1 MGRLQKILI
10 PFLGL
15 VLAFWFYSARE
26 NFKPEMLKGK
36 RVLVTG
42 ASTGIGEQMAYHL
55 ARMGSHIVITART
68 EAKLQKVVERCLEL
82 GAASARYVSGT
93 MEDMAFAEHV
103 VKEAETSLGG
113 LDMLIL
119 NHVGT
124 SYFNYFNG
132 DVGHVRKLLEIN
144 FLSYV
149 AMTVS
154 ALPMLKKS
162 EGSIVVVSSMAGKV
176 GFPFTVPYS
185 ATKFALDGF
194 FSSLRQEFTI
204 QRVNVSITLC
214 ILSFIDTEHA
224 VRAAA
229 DRLLVSPAPRE
240 ECALEILKGAAL
252 RRREL
257 YYRYGSTRLP
267 LLLRD
272 WAAELLDYLVRS
284 RYRLDGLEGNDG
296 PALPQRRPPAPSRS
310 PRRGG
315 AGGTATGRGTG
326 RGSGAAPAATAS
338 RLPTPGPFP
347 GEGRHS
353 QPCLQ
358 PTPRPPPHS
367 QSCGVCLAP
376 ARTSAEMGLLL
387 KIFTPLLGLA
397 LAFYFYSAPE
407 NFNEE
412 MLRGK
417 RVIVTG
423 ASSGIG
429 EQMAYHLARMEAH
442 LLLTARTEAKLQ
454 KVVERCLELG
464 AASARY
470 VSGSMEDTTFPMVVV
485 KEAEITW
492 GGLDMLIINHIGF
505 SYFNY
510 FNGDVG
516 HVRKLLETNFLSYVA
531 LTVSALPM
539 LKESEGSIVVVS
551 SMAGKTAGPFTAP
564 YSATKFALDGF
575 FSSLRQEFIIDK
587 VNVSITLCILG
598 YINTDSAVR
607 AVSHVIQ
614 STPAPK
620 EECALEIIKSGALR
634 RRELHYPSWQV
645 GCLLLLR
652 DIAPDFLDSLLV
664 SNYKVENI
672 KRT

>member
-10 PFLGL
+10 PLLGL

-36 RVLVTG
+36 RVIVTG

-55 ARMGSHIVITART
+55 ARMGAHVLITART
-68 EAKLQKVVERCLEL
+68 EAKLQKVNGKLSTHTCTFTRHKRANLTHVVERCLEL
-82 GAASARYVSGT
+82 GAASARYISGT
-93 MEDMAFAEHV
+93 MEDMAFAERV
-103 VKEAETSLGG
+103 VKEAETALGG

-124 SYFNYFNG
+124 SYFGYFNG

-149 AMTVS
+149 AMATS
-154 ALPMLKKS
+154 ALPMLKES

-176 GFPFTVPYS
+176 GFPFTAPYS

-204 QRVNVSITLC
+204 QNINISITLC
-214 ILSFIDTEHA
+214 ILGFIDTESA
-224 VRAAA
+224 LRAAA
-229 DRLLVSPAPRE
+229 DLLRVGPAPRA
-240 ECALEILKGAAL
+240 ECALAILEGAAL

-257 YYRYGSTRLP
+257 YFRYGPTRLP

-272 WAAELLDYLVRS
+272 CAAELLDSLVRG
-284 RYRLDGLEGNDG
+284 RYRLDRLV
-296 PALPQRRPPAPSRS
+296 QRK
-310 PRRGG
+310 G
-315 AGGTATGRGTG
+315 ANRYQRACARQE
-326 RGSGAAPAATAS
+326 AAQNCRHS
-338 RLPTPGPFP
+338 RLC
-347 GEGRHS
+347 S
-353 QPCLQ
+353 QPLAV
-358 PTPRPPPHS
+358 PTSPWPERGLSGSWLHF
-367 QSCGVCLAP
+367 CRG
-376 ARTSAEMGLLL
+376 MGLLL
-387 KIFTPLLGLA
+387 KVFLPLLGLA
-397 LAFYFYSAPE
+397 LAFYFYSASDH
-407 NFNEE
+407 FSEE

-470 VSGSMEDTTFPMVVV
+470 VSGSMEDTTLPEVVV
-485 KEAEITW
+485 KEAENTW
-492 GGLDMLIINHIGF
+492 GGLDMLILNHIGS

-516 HVRKLLETNFLSYVA
+516 HVRRLLETNFLSYVA
-531 LTVSALPM
+531 MTVSALPM

-551 SMAGKTAGPFTAP
+551 SIAGKAASPFIAP
-564 YSATKFALDGF
+564 YSATKFALEGF
-575 FSSLRQEFIIDK
+575 FSSLRHEFIIDK

-598 YINTDSAVR
+598 YIDTESAVR
-607 AVSHVIQ
+607 AVSHAVRE
-614 STPAPK
+614 TPAPK
-620 EECALEIIKSGALR
+620 GECALEIIKSGALR
-634 RRELHYPSWQV
+634 QRELHYPARVVTST
-645 GCLLLLR
+645 LLLR
-652 DIAPDFLDSLLV
+652 AIAPDFLDSLIR
-664 SNYKVENI
+664 SNYNLENMR
-672 KRT
+672 RTQPPGR